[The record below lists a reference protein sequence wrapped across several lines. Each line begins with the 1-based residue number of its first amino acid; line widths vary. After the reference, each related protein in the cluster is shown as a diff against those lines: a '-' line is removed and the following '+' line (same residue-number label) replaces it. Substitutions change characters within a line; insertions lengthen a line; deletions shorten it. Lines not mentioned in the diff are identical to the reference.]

1 MFYDVVGFSKEEVL
15 QVEDVKH
22 LEIAGQTVKSLIN
35 HGKEFPYGWGLGHVI
50 YTVFLSASFMGTIIL
65 EGVDTSIMAK
75 VTPAKLNDQFINSGL
90 LATLIGTLGR
100 VFADGMITISALLD
114 IHVFVDFLNATFI
127 PLLLL
132 AFGVLYLVQRWYG
145 FLV

>member
-1 MFYDVVGFSKEEVL
+1 
-15 QVEDVKH
+15 
-22 LEIAGQTVKSLIN
+22 
-35 HGKEFPYGWGLGHVI
+35 
-50 YTVFLSASFMGTIIL
+50 
-65 EGVDTSIMAK
+65 MAK
-75 VTPAKLNDQFINSGL
+75 VTPAKLNDRFINSGL

-114 IHVFVDFLNATFI
+114 IHVFVDFVNATFI

>member
-1 MFYDVVGFSKEEVL
+1 MFYDVLGWSKEEVL
-15 QVEDVKH
+15 QEKNVKH
-22 LEIAGQTVKSLIN
+22 LEIAGQTVGSLTHRN
-35 HGKEFPYGWGLGHVI
+35 EFPYGWGLGHII
-50 YTVFLSASFMGTIIL
+50 YTVFLSATFMGTIIL
-65 EGVDTSIMAK
+65 EGVVTSIMAK
-75 VTPAKLNDQFINSGL
+75 VTPAKLNDRFINSGL

-114 IHVFVDFLNATFI
+114 IHIFVDFLNATFM

-132 AFGVLYLVQRWYG
+132 AFGGIYLVQRWYG